1 MAALP
6 ERFSGLTDYAFPR
19 LRALLDAHAPGGP
32 VLSMSIGEP
41 THPIPPFV
49 AEAIAE
55 NVAGFGPYP
64 PNEGTPELLS
74 AISAWIA
81 RRFGAAVPPDRLL
94 PLNGSREGFLAAAL
108 ALVPE
113 SKGGGRPAVLLP
125 NPFYGAY
132 LAGALAA
139 GAEPVLVPATEA
151 TGFLPDFAGLPR
163 DVLARA
169 ALAIVSSPSNPQG
182 AVAPRAWWADL
193 LGLAERHD
201 FRVVADECYSEIW
214 RDEPPVGALAVAEA
228 TGADPE
234 RLLAVNSLS
243 KRSSLAGLRS
253 GFVAGGARAI
263 AELRR
268 LRAWAGA
275 PLPLPLQRVAT
286 RAWADEAHVE
296 ASRALYQAKHR
307 VADEVLGGMEGFRA
321 PPAGFFLWLP
331 VADGEAAALRLWREA
346 GLRVLPGAYLGRDAG
361 GGNPGA
367 GFIRV
372 ALVAGVDEVRDGL
385 RRLRE
390 TLED

>member
-151 TGFLPDFAGLPR
+151 TGFLPDFAALPR
-163 DVLARA
+163 DVFARA
-169 ALAIVSSPSNPQG
+169 ALAVASSPSNPQG

-201 FRVVADECYSEIW
+201 FRVLADECYSEIW